1 MQEDRYG
8 TLPRAWDSYR
18 SRNGQRDNAGLR
30 NWVSRTTLFTIDLC
44 ARRSSSACVEGNG
57 MPVANDREGREF
69 DAWVGVCNAAVW
81 DDIT

>member
-1 MQEDRYG
+1 MGPCRVHG
-8 TLPRAWDSYR
+8 IHTA
-18 SRNGQRDNAGLR
+18 AGMVNEITPVCGIWCR
-30 NWVSRTTLFTIDLC
+30 EPSLFTIDLC
-44 ARRSSSACVEGNG
+44 ARRSSNACVEGNG